1 MVEHHNSVYLL
12 GGYDGRDYRRDV
24 LQFLP
29 EMGFTHSVVQPM
41 KHARVGFACG
51 VFTSK
56 LHSNRPI
63 MVAAGSWFGSGKKT
77 GEFWD
82 FTNPEATWQ
91 PSEYF

>member
-1 MVEHHNSVYLL
+1 MVVHHNSVYLL
-12 GGYDGRDYRRDV
+12 GGFDGNGLRKDV

-41 KHARVGFACG
+41 KHLRFDFACG
-51 VFTSK
+51 IFNSK

-63 MVAAGSWFGSGKKT
+63 MVAAGIRLGSVIKT

-82 FTNPEATWQ
+82 FTNPDATWQ
-91 PSEYF
+91 PSK